1 MPCGRHPALTV
12 AGVMGQ
18 VRAQRPGRALAAV
31 LIDDPVIDDPLAD
44 DLLIGG
50 PSG

>member
-1 MPCGRHPALTV
+1 VPND
-12 AGVMGQ
+12 
-18 VRAQRPGRALAAV
+18 QRLPSGSPGRALAV
-31 LIDDPVIDDPLAD
+31 LLIDDPPVD